1 MMNKFI
7 GIGRL
12 CKDVETR
19 IAATKDGDITI
30 ARYTI
35 AIDRKGKK
43 DETDFISCVCFGK
56 TAEFA
61 EKYLAKG
68 MKVAIEGRIQTGS
81 YEKDGR
87 KVYTTDIVVENHEFC
102 ERKGEEAPKKDDP
115 MSYIDI
121 PDNIAEE
128 MPFGK
133 H

>member
-87 KVYTTDIVVENHEFC
+87 KVAWAQTASGACNVLDHALICADMRF
-102 ERKGEEAPKKDDP
+102 KKFIFAGLCRNQVP
-115 MSYIDI
+115 
-121 PDNIAEE
+121 E
-128 MPFGK
+128 MGFR
-133 H
+133 